1 MPDNTLAEWLLTCVS
16 DEGSSLRDIIS
27 YVDYRNHAILTH
39 SELIAALEQLRH
51 QGTLERHGHKLRLV
65 QGGSPLA
72 EIPVSNKE
80 EFALAVNEYLS
91 KSQ

>member
-39 SELIAALEQLRH
+39 RELIAALEQLRH
-51 QGTLERHGHKLRLV
+51 KGALERHGHKLRLLE
-65 QGGSPLA
+65 GDLPRL
-72 EIPVSNKE
+72 EIPLVTKD
-80 EFALAVNEYLS
+80 EFDHAVNEYLS